1 MADHDL
7 LRLSNQL
14 VAEAQ
19 ADAGAVA
26 RGAGPLF
33 QQSSAQRIDDL
44 IRVLKFHE
52 HRYYVLDDPLV
63 TDREYDA
70 LYRQLLRLEEA
81 HTRLVRSDSPSQRVG
96 SDLTTNFSTV
106 AHLVPML
113 SLANSYDLEDLRDWA
128 ASVRRYL
135 KVEPDAPLTF
145 AVEPKYD
152 GGSVALVYEGDML
165 VRGAT
170 RGNGAEGEE
179 ITNNLRTL
187 PSVPLKAAFS
197 SLGMQRVELRGEA
210 LIRKDRFA
218 ALNAER
224 TELNR
229 VAREARGA
237 DAPQQSLFA
246 NPRNAATG
254 ALRMKDPRETA
265 ARKLDAF
272 VYSLGYGV
280 DAAGQDRVL
289 ALGSHFAAVEALG
302 RLGFLIPG
310 EYMRRCETIEAV
322 ASFCESM
329 QAQRDELPYEL
340 DGMVVKVDDLALQAR
355 LGNTSHHPRWAIA
368 FKFAAQQATS
378 TLEQVDF
385 QVGKIGSVTPVAR
398 ITPVALA
405 GVTVSNVSLHNED
418 FIRDK
423 DIRLGDKILVER
435 AGDVIPYI
443 VKSLP
448 EYRDGT
454 QAEVRWPERCP
465 ECAEPIVRPVGEARW
480 LCINNDCPAQVIA
493 RLIHHVSKDAMD
505 IDGLGE
511 KQLVRFRENGFIT
524 GLPDIYRLP
533 YERISALEGFK
544 ERSIEKLKAAIETA
558 KGNPIQR
565 FLYSLSIH
573 HVGRTASKM
582 LAEQVTDVRE
592 LAEWPPERYLA
603 LHGMGQTVADNMM
616 AWWALEHNRRMMD
629 ELATLGVNMR
639 QTEEDKPM
647 VPNADGPFAG
657 KTILFTGTLT
667 TIGRK
672 EAQGLAEAAGARN
685 VSGISAKL
693 DILVAG
699 EKAGSKLKKAEAL
712 GTVAVMTEEEFL
724 ARVRT

>member
-1 MADHDL
+1 M
-7 LRLSNQL
+7 S
-14 VAEAQ
+14 AE
-19 ADAGAVA
+19 G
-26 RGAGPLF
+26 
-33 QQSSAQRIDDL
+33 
-44 IRVLKFHE
+44 
-52 HRYYVLDDPLV
+52 
-63 TDREYDA
+63 
-70 LYRQLLRLEEA
+70 RQ
-81 HTRLVRSDSPSQRVG
+81 
-96 SDLTTNFSTV
+96 
-106 AHLVPML
+106 
-113 SLANSYDLEDLRDWA
+113 DWA
-128 ASVRRYL
+128 GSVRRYL
-135 KVEPDAPLTF
+135 NLAPDAPLTF

-152 GGSVALVYEGDML
+152 GGSVALVYEGDL
-165 VRGAT
+165 FVRGAT

-179 ITNNLRTL
+179 VTNNLRTL
-187 PSVPLKAAFS
+187 PSVPLRAAFS
-197 SLGMQRVELRGEA
+197 QLGMSRVELRGEA

-218 ALNAER
+218 LINELRAAER
-224 TELNR
+224 
-229 VAREARGA
+229 G
-237 DAPQQSLFA
+237 SLFA

-254 ALRMKDPRETA
+254 ALRMKDPKETA
-265 ARKLDAF
+265 ERKLDAF

-280 DAAGQDRVL
+280 DAEGQDRVQ
-289 ALGSHFAAVEALG
+289 ALGSHFASVETLG

-310 EYMRRCETIEAV
+310 DYMRRCETIEEV

-329 QAQRDELPYEL
+329 QAQRVDLPYEL
-340 DGMVVKVDDLALQAR
+340 DGMVVKVDDLSLQAR

-423 DIRLGDKILVER
+423 DIRLGDRILVER

-454 QAEVRWPERCP
+454 QQEVRWPERCP
-465 ECAEPIVRPVGEARW
+465 ECAQPIVRPEGEARW

-511 KQLVRFRENGFIT
+511 KQLLRFRENGFIT

-533 YERISALEGFK
+533 YEEILALEGFK
-544 ERSIEKLKAAIETA
+544 ERSVENLKAAIETA
-558 KGNPIQR
+558 KQNPIQR
-565 FLYSLSIH
+565 LLYSLSIH
-573 HVGRTASKM
+573 HVGRTASRM

-629 ELATLGVNMR
+629 ELAELGVNMR
-639 QTEEDKPM
+639 QTAEDKPA
-647 VPNADGPFAG
+647 VPNADGAFAG

-672 EAQGLAEAAGARN
+672 EAQALAEAAGARN
-685 VSGISAKL
+685 ASGVSAKL

-712 GTVAVMTEEEFL
+712 GTVRVMTEGEFL
-724 ARVRT
+724 AAVREA

>member
-1 MADHDL
+1 MADPDILKLSDRL
-7 LRLSNQL
+7 LKEATRLASTTDAAA
-14 VAEAQ
+14 VMDAAQ
-19 ADAGAVA
+19 A
-26 RGAGPLF
+26 L
-33 QQSSAQRIDDL
+33 DDL
-44 IRVLKFHE
+44 VRVLKFHE
-52 HRYYVLDDPLV
+52 HRYYVLDDPSI
-63 TDREYDA
+63 TDREYDL
-70 LYRQLLRLEEA
+70 LYQCLLQLEEA
-81 HTRLVRSDSPSQRVG
+81 YPGLVRPDSPSQRVG
-96 SDLTTNFSTV
+96 SDLTTKFSTV

-113 SLANSYDLEDLRDWA
+113 SLANSYNLEDLREWE

-135 KVEPDAPLTF
+135 NLGEDDAGLVY

-152 GGSVALVYEGDML
+152 GGSVALVYEDDL
-165 VRGAT
+165 YVRGAT
-170 RGNGAEGEE
+170 RGNGVEGEE

-187 PSVPLKAAFS
+187 PSVPLTAAFS
-197 SLGMQRVELRGEA
+197 ELDMTRVELRGEA

-218 ALNAER
+218 LLNEER
-224 TELNR
+224 AQTNR
-229 VAREARGA
+229 LARETRGE
-237 DAPQQSLFA
+237 DAPQTSLFA

-254 ALRMKDPRETA
+254 ALRMKDPKETQ

-280 DAAGQDRVL
+280 DTQGEDRVQ
-289 ALGSHFAAVEALG
+289 ALGSHYASVEALG

-310 EYMRRCETIEAV
+310 DHMRRCETIEAV
-322 ASFCESM
+322 AGFCESM
-329 QAQRDELPYEL
+329 QDQRADLPYEL

-355 LGNTSHHPRWAIA
+355 LGSTSHHPRWAIA

-398 ITPVALA
+398 ISPVALA

-423 DIRLGDKILVER
+423 DLLIGDKVLVER

-454 QAEVRWPERCP
+454 QTAVRWPERCP
-465 ECAEPIVRPVGEARW
+465 ECAEPIVRPEGEARW
-480 LCINNDCPAQVIA
+480 LCVNNDCPAQVLA

-511 KQLVRFRENGFIT
+511 KQLVRFRENGWIQ

-533 YERISALEGFK
+533 YDEILALEGFK
-544 ERSIEKLKAAIETA
+544 ERSIEKLRLAIETA

-565 FLYSLSIH
+565 LLYSLSIH

-582 LAEQVTDVRE
+582 LAEQITDVRE
-592 LAEWPPERYLA
+592 LAEWPSERYLA

-616 AWWALEHNRRMMD
+616 AWWALEHNRQMID
-629 ELATLGVNMR
+629 ELATLGVNLR
-639 QTEEDKPM
+639 QTDEDKPA

-667 TIGRK
+667 SIGRK
-672 EAQGLAEAAGARN
+672 EAQELAEAAGARN
-685 VSGISAKL
+685 VSGVSAKL

-712 GTVAVMTEEEFL
+712 GSVTVMTEEEFL
-724 ARVRT
+724 GAVRQ